1 MLHLVFSP
9 PPPPPSVLHRDAE
22 EEAVVMETTGPEAV
36 PVHSKE
42 NPPGHRGVP
51 TTEEVKAQ
59 TRRAAAVVF
68 CPNSR
73 TSFN

>member
-1 MLHLVFSP
+1 
-9 PPPPPSVLHRDAE
+9 
-22 EEAVVMETTGPEAV
+22 METTGPEAV

-59 TRRAAAVVF
+59 TRSAAALVL
-68 CPNSR
+68 CPNRVRHVLNNQKYPDLCQQSV
-73 TSFN
+73 SCL